1 MRRRPDDWRRFHD
14 DEGHSEMTTQVKAI
28 TAKEV
33 AELRQR
39 TGAGMMDCKKALEA
53 ANGDMEAAIEALRKS
68 GAMKAEKRAGRTASE
83 GLIGNY
89 IHHNGKV
96 GVLVE
101 VNCETD
107 FVARTEDFK
116 NLVKSI
122 AEHIA
127 GTPTPPIAV
136 DKDQIPADKVENE
149 RRIFTEQVK
158 ESGKPAHLVDKIVE
172 GKIES
177 FYKEVSLLNQLW
189 VRDDKKTI
197 GELVK
202 EVSGKTGE
210 NIQVRRFVRFQIG
223 EA

>member
-1 MRRRPDDWRRFHD
+1 
-14 DEGHSEMTTQVKAI
+14 MTTKQMTI
-28 TAKEV
+28 SAKEV
-33 AELRQR
+33 SELRQR

-53 ANGDMEAAIEALRKS
+53 TNGDMEAAIEFLRKS
-68 GAMKAEKRAGRTASE
+68 GAMKAETRGGRETRE
-83 GLIGNY
+83 GLIGSY
-89 IHHNGKV
+89 IHFNGKL

-107 FVARTEDFK
+107 FVARTDDFK

-136 DKDQIPADKVENE
+136 DKDQVPAEKVESE
-149 RRIFTEQVK
+149 RRIFMEQVK

-172 GKIES
+172 GKVEAY
-177 FYKEVSLLNQLW
+177 FKEVSLLNQPW

-202 EVSGKTGE
+202 ELSGKTGE
-210 NIQVRRFVRFQIG
+210 NIQVRRFVRFQMG